1 MYDIRPQTHWPW
13 ASALTSPYNI
23 IKPKPNA
30 MTGSLVT
37 SSACEYHTCIQRLID
52 TPMIGGNASVAR

>member
-1 MYDIRPQTHWPW
+1 MYGIRPQTHWPW

-30 MTGSLVT
+30 MTGSPVT
-37 SSACEYHTCIQRLID
+37 SSACEYRTRIEQLID